1 MVKISIA
8 LHMSTYLYVYK
19 YKELGYDHIEYL
31 KRIRRILRVFF
42 NLYAFTSLVFFCKLR
57 LSHAKYFVGWTK
69 KFF

>member
-31 KRIRRILRVFF
+31 KRIRRILRGFLTF
-42 NLYAFTSLVFFCKLR
+42 MHLR
-57 LSHAKYFVGWTK
+57 HLCSFVNSDSHTQNILWDGQK